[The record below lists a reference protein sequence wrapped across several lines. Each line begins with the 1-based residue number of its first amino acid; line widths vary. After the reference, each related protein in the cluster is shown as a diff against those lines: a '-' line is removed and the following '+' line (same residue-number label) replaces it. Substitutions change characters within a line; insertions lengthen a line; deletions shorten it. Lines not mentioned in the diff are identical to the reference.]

1 MKILS
6 LNIQGLGQKAKKE
19 WIKEINFK
27 HNINFLTLQE
37 TKMDKI
43 SHMDIKF
50 IWGNS
55 NYQFVVS
62 DRLGTRG
69 VFYVY
74 GNLQFLS
81 RIMPLY
87 QITSLLYMGHGFHPI
102 PKSLLYRS
110 MPLNQMFLNA
120 HYGNISRC

>member
-6 LNIQGLGQKAKKE
+6 LNIQGLGQKEKKE

-62 DRLGTRG
+62 DSVGNSG

-87 QITSLLYMGHGFHPI
+87 QITSCFIWDMASIQYQSPYSIDLCPSI
-102 PKSLLYRS
+102 KCS
-110 MPLNQMFLNA
+110 
-120 HYGNISRC
+120 